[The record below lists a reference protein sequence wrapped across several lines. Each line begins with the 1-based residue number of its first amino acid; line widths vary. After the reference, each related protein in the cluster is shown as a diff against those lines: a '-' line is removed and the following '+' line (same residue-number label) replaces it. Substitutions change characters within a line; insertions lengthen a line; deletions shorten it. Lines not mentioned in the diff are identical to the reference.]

1 MEAALSETGNT
12 RIAMGANMSP
22 FDLISTE
29 ISDLYDEAKNWLD
42 GAVAETQEVHD
53 EIERLMGLF
62 ADAEKRANALRVEE
76 NEPFD
81 AGKDEVQKRYAP
93 LIANTKS
100 TTGKTVRAIAACK
113 AALEPFRLK
122 KEAAAKEEA
131 RKIREEAEAADRAA
145 QAAFAQ
151 SSVAD
156 LEQREEAERMAKH
169 AASLAK
175 AATKATKA
183 ATTGTGLVTYWQ
195 TVVTDPRAL
204 AGHYWKTKSAAVDAF
219 FLALAESDVLRGA
232 REIPGCA
239 ITEQKKAR
247 L

>member
-1 MEAALSETGNT
+1 MSVAMSETGND

-42 GAVAETQEVHD
+42 GKFAETQEVHD
-53 EIERLMGLF
+53 EIERLMGLL
-62 ADAEKRANALRVEE
+62 ADAEKRADALRVEE

-81 AGKDEVQKRYAP
+81 TGKAEVQKRFAP
-93 LIANTKS
+93 LIANTK
-100 TTGKTVRAIAACK
+100 TATGKTVRAIAACK
-113 AALEPFRLK
+113 AAIEPFRIK
-122 KEAAAKEEA
+122 KAAEAREAA
-131 RKIREEAEAADRAA
+131 RIVREEAEAAERAA

-156 LEQREEAERMAKH
+156 LEQREEAER
-169 AASLAK
+169 LATQ
-175 AATKATKA
+175 ATALIKTANKATKA
-183 ATTGTGLVTYWQ
+183 AATGTGLVTYWQ
-195 TVVTDPRAL
+195 TVVKDPRAL

-232 REIPGCA
+232 REIPGCE